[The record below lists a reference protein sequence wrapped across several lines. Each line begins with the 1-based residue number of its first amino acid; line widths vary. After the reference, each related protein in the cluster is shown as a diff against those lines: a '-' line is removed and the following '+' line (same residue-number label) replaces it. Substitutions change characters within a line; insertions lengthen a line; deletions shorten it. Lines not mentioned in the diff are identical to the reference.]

1 MDEAVEDRKPSAE
14 DEQRDFDTYKMV
26 VDLWSRENPIKTAKL
41 QVLLAVNALLV
52 SALNFSGGLRP
63 ENWHIYIAATVFNLV
78 WTFSIGRTCLFQDVW
93 QIKAGEFLKR
103 YPNDRRFSLLET
115 AAEQKQ
121 VRPLM
126 RRFGFVPSK
135 YYLLFTPFGFTVI
148 WLLTLV
154 LTSGSRL
161 ASFLAG

>member
-1 MDEAVEDRKPSAE
+1 MADQTVSPQ
-14 DEQRDFDTYKMV
+14 EQRDFETYKMV

-52 SALNFSGGLRP
+52 SALSFSGGLKP
-63 ENWHIYIAATVFNLV
+63 ENWHIYFAGTVFNLV

-93 QIKAGEFLKR
+93 QIKAGEFHRR
-103 YPNDRRFSLLET
+103 YPDDRRFSLLET
-115 AAEQKQ
+115 AEEQKR

-135 YYLLFTPFGFTVI
+135 YYLLFTPFGFTLI
-148 WLLTLV
+148 WLAILL
-154 LTSGSRL
+154 LTSGSYL
-161 ASFLAG
+161 ARFLTA

>member
-135 YYLLFTPFGFTVI
+135 YYLLFTPFGLTVI